1 MRYLASG
8 TPLEVGGVRLKGPI
22 EGLYDGLTVSRITV
36 AAHKNI
42 QPCIAL
48 LRPGVNRDVRLG
60 KHYHAGVSVTVTEVV
75 PPLGHDR
82 SPSMDCRT
90 LQCVSGTV
98 HVPKWH

>member
-1 MRYLASG
+1 MRYLAAG
-8 TPLEVGGVRLKGPI
+8 TPLEVGGVRLKRPI

-48 LRPGVNRDVRLG
+48 LGPGVNRDVRLG
-60 KHYHAGVSVTVTEVV
+60 KHHHTGVSVTVTEVV

-82 SPSMDCRT
+82 SPSMNCRT
-90 LQCVSGTV
+90 FKRISSAV
-98 HVPKWH
+98 HIPKGH